1 MGGPQSKHVKPRF
14 VWAELTP
21 KS

>member
-1 MGGPQSKHVKPRF
+1 MGGPQSRHVKPRL